1 MAFVKKWL
9 AALLS
14 FALVITGCPT
24 GGIASALADD
34 AWQDM
39 PTFNGLSDPELLS
52 YIEDAVYDRLI
63 DDLADGDYYVENVQT
78 TYVSKEYLE
87 ELAYNSQANIYFG
100 YTLQELEDQFAG
112 ERFVFTLGDGGQTV
126 VKSFESYDDTYDQA
140 LQKIAVGGGV
150 ILLCVTVAAVTAGAA
165 PAGASSAVSVVFA
178 MGAKS
183 AATLAASSGVIGAA
197 TAGIVTAIDGASR
210 DDILKAAA
218 AGGADGFMW
227 GAIGGALVGGT
238 GEARALRGATAKGL
252 TMNEAAIL
260 QRETKYPLA
269 LLRQF
274 HSMDEA
280 KIYKEA
286 GLQAATVNGK
296 KALVRQID
304 WKRVD
309 ERGRTNAQRVKEGLN
324 PLDEAGKPYE
334 LHHIGQNN
342 DASYAVLT
350 ESEHMQGGNNKV
362 LHWKDGASEVDHGS
376 GWDKAKSGFWKSLYE
391 EQTGATL

>member
-1 MAFVKKWL
+1 MTLVKKWL
-9 AALLS
+9 ATLLS
-14 FALVITGCPT
+14 FALVISGCPA
-24 GGIASALADD
+24 GGIASAFADD
-34 AWQDM
+34 VWQDM
-39 PTFNGLSDPELLS
+39 PTFNSLSDPELLS

-63 DDLADGDYYVENVQT
+63 DDLADGDYYVENVQA

-112 ERFVFTLGDGGQTV
+112 ERFVFTLGDDGQTV

-150 ILLCVTVAAVTAGAA
+150 ILLCVTVAVVTAGAA
-165 PAGASSAVSVVFA
+165 PAVSVVFA
-178 MGAKS
+178 MSAKS
-183 AATLAASSGVIGAA
+183 AATLAASSGVISAA
-197 TAGIVTAIDGASR
+197 TAGIVTAADGASR
-210 DDILKAAA
+210 DDVLKAAA

-227 GAIGGALVGGT
+227 GAIGGALVGGA
-238 GEARALRGATAKGL
+238 GEAVALHGATARGL
-252 TMNEAAIL
+252 TMNEAAAL

-274 HSMDEA
+274 HSKDEA

-304 WKRVD
+304 WNRVD
-309 ERGRTNAQRVKEGLN
+309 ERGLTNAERVKKGLN
-324 PLDEAGKPYE
+324 PLDETGKPYE
-334 LHHIGQNN
+334 LHHIGQSN
-342 DASYAVLT
+342 DASFAVLT
-350 ESEHMQGGNNKV
+350 ETEHMQAGNNKV

-376 GWDKAKSGFWKSLYE
+376 DWTKVKSDFWKSLYE
-391 EQTGATL
+391 EQTGVS

>member
-1 MAFVKKWL
+1 MMLAKKWL
-9 AALLS
+9 ATLLS
-14 FALVITGCPT
+14 FALVVTGCPM
-24 GGIASALADD
+24 GGIASALADGTR
-34 AWQDM
+34 QDI
-39 PTFNGLSDPELLS
+39 PAFNSLSDPELLS
-52 YIEDAVYDRLI
+52 YIEDAVYDRLV
-63 DDLADGDYYVENVQT
+63 DDLADGGYYVENVQA

-87 ELAYNSQANIYFG
+87 ELTYNSQANIYFG

-112 ERFVFTLGDGGQTV
+112 ERFVFTLGDDGQTV
-126 VKSFESYDDTYDQA
+126 VKSFENYDDTYDQA

-150 ILLCVTVAAVTAGAA
+150 ILLCVTVAVVTAGAA
-165 PAGASSAVSVVFA
+165 PAVSMVFA
-178 MGAKS
+178 MSAKS
-183 AATLAASSGVIGAA
+183 AATLAASSGVISAA
-197 TAGIVTAIDGASR
+197 AAGIVTAADGASR
-210 DDILKAAA
+210 DDVLKAAA

-227 GAIGGALVGGT
+227 GAIGGALAGGA
-238 GEARALRGATAKGL
+238 GEAMALRGVTAKGL

-286 GLQAATVNGK
+286 GLQVATVNGK

-304 WKRVD
+304 WNRVD

-324 PLDEAGKPYE
+324 PLDEAGKSYE

-342 DASYAVLT
+342 DASFAVLT

-376 GWDKAKSGFWKSLYE
+376 GWDRAKTGFWKSLYE
-391 EQTGATL
+391 EQTGAAL

>member
-126 VKSFESYDDTYDQA
+126 
-140 LQKIAVGGGV
+140 
-150 ILLCVTVAAVTAGAA
+150 A

>member
-1 MAFVKKWL
+1 MMLAKKWL

-14 FALVITGCPT
+14 FALVVTGCPM
-24 GGIASALADD
+24 GGIASALADGTERGV
-34 AWQDM
+34 AV
-39 PTFNGLSDPELLS
+39 FNGLSDPELLS
-52 YIEDAVYDRLI
+52 YIEDDVYDRLI
-63 DDLADGDYYVENVQT
+63 DDLAGGDYYVENVQA

-112 ERFVFTLGDGGQTV
+112 ERFVFTLDNDGQTV
-126 VKSFESYDDTYDQA
+126 VKSFEHYDDTYDQA

-150 ILLCVTVAAVTAGAA
+150 ILLCVTVSVVTAGAA
-165 PAGASSAVSVVFA
+165 PAVSLVFA
-178 MGAKS
+178 MSAKS
-183 AATLAASSGVIGAA
+183 AAKLAASSGVISAVMTGL
-197 TAGIVTAIDGASR
+197 VTAADGASP
-210 DDILKAAA
+210 DGVLKAAV
-218 AGGADGFMW
+218 AGGADGFVW
-227 GAIGGALVGGT
+227 GAIGGALVGGAS
-238 GEARALRGATAKGL
+238 EAKKLRGAAATSL

-260 QRETKYPLA
+260 QRETKYPLT

-280 KIYKEA
+280 KIYEKA

-304 WKRVD
+304 WNRVD
-309 ERGRTNAQRVKEGLN
+309 ERGRTNAQRVKTGLN
-324 PLDEAGKPYE
+324 PIDEAGKPYE

-342 DASYAVLT
+342 DASFAVLT

-362 LHWKDGASEVDHGS
+362 LHWKDGSSEVDHGS
-376 GWDKAKSGFWKSLYE
+376 DWTKAKSDFWKSLYE
-391 EQTGATL
+391 EQTGASL